1 MSTALF
7 SWGALRLL
15 TTLFNGPRRLSGARC
30 SALGASGD
38 SSLGIGV
45 CSLGVCCTLTGV
57 AVLASSVGGGGGG
70 GLRGIVI
77 V

>member
-1 MSTALF
+1 MSGIVI
-7 SWGALRLL
+7 WGALRLL
-15 TTLFNGPRRLSGARC
+15 TTLFNSPRRLKEWS
-30 SALGASGD
+30 SAHGASGD

-70 GLRGIVI
+70 SLWHCYCLV